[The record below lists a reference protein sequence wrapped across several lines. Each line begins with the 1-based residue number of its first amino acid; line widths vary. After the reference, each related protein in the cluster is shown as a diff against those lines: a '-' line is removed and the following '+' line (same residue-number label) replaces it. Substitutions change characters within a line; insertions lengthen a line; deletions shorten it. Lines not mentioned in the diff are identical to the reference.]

1 MRLHR
6 DPISIATNT
15 LTKEEKEILAELL
28 QIDIPNNTKAIVYYF
43 NLDSAQCFGLEVF
56 TRLYDLIDSLDKF
69 IDMVIEN
76 RMNLVV
82 GLYAE

>member
-1 MRLHR
+1 MRLRR

-28 QIDIPNNTKAIVYYF
+28 QIDIPNNTQAIVYYF
-43 NLDSAQCFGLEVF
+43 NLDGAQCFNLEVF
-56 TRLYDLIDSLDKF
+56 TRLYDLIDSLDEF

-76 RMNLVV
+76 KMNLVV
-82 GLYAE
+82 GLHAE